1 MSENTERSKRR
12 KLTRELASLLAEN
25 VGGGRFRPRMPLDVP
40 DDVECLFEANA
51 STSSVSMDGAMKSS
65 KTQND
70 SMSSSESLS
79 SIEDNN
85 CNILL
90 SMKRLKDKIRSN
102 LCCKKCAKQ
111 NMTDS
116 LSSFV
121 SFLTNYEAKLKQK
134 AQDLKCKG
142 HFDDQAGIF
151 DNIKYLQYQLDHR
164 PSPRDLLY
172 MYKGELYE
180 KKSNLHPPL

>member
-25 VGGGRFRPRMPLDVP
+25 VGGGRFCPRMPSHVP
-40 DDVECLFEANA
+40 DIVECLFEANA

-65 KTQND
+65 KTKSD

-111 NMTDS
+111 NVTES

-134 AQDLKCKG
+134 E
-142 HFDDQAGIF
+142 QA
-151 DNIKYLQYQLDHR
+151 H
-164 PSPRDLLY
+164 
-172 MYKGELYE
+172 
-180 KKSNLHPPL
+180 